1 MNGMRMKRNGMKSNC
16 WSRIVD
22 EWIKTKRDTSR
33 KNREWNVWPFCSS
46 VYWCKRFVV
55 FKIFKFKFESFVL
68 KTNHWFIHS
77 SCIHNIFLILYS
89 NGTMSMFVC
98 MNMSFVCLHIFC
110 TCFECMILVCIL
122 TMKCVLYVFTSHNM
136 N

>member
-1 MNGMRMKRNGMKSNC
+1 MNGMKMKRKWNEIELLVKDRWWMN
-16 WSRIVD
+16 RN
-22 EWIKTKRDTSR
+22 KRDTSR
-33 KNREWNVWPFCSS
+33 KNRQWNVWPFCSS
-46 VYWCKRFVV
+46 VYWCSRFVV

-98 MNMSFVCLHIFC
+98 MNVFCLCLHIFC

-122 TMKCVLYVFTSHNM
+122 TMKCVLYVCLHVS
-136 N
+136 